1 MKKLFMNWRIR
12 YKMLTISVVAVF
24 SIVLFGF
31 VVNYFFNSI
40 SAVSYILKAER
51 AHHKHIMYGV
61 SQYYAFLYTKNPDEF
76 KIATHELDSA
86 MEINSIFIDFVKLQE
101 SMSKEEFQKHVED
114 VFRPITGSDKS
125 ASKII
130 SGRLEYFHKSGNPMF
145 KSAIE
150 IAGAALEQTQHIKK
164 DMYNYIDTR
173 DSIVLV
179 ELDNSIHELFKT
191 EEKFVRAINDVNK
204 EIQSYMVYGIIIT
217 VLCLSLFAYLITYII
232 SGIISKPLNKLKNNL
247 ALISKG
253 DLAVVNDYV
262 GKDEIGELSN
272 SVRVMQKSFME
283 IMEHAKKVAQG
294 DYSGIINPK
303 SEKDEL
309 SVAINKMTL
318 TLQEAETE
326 NKKRNWLKNGQNEL
340 NNLIRGEQDLQ
351 MLTGNILNF
360 LCKYLPAQVGTFYLL
375 DENISKLVLFSSFAF
390 TRRKDFNYTFE
401 SGEGMIG
408 QASREK
414 EIVTI
419 SNVPEN
425 YTRIRS
431 SVGEM
436 PPANLIFIPLWHN
449 DTSLGVIELGSVT
462 ELTSLQEEFIRI
474 VLENIAISIHT
485 AHARDKMK
493 SLLHKTQEQA
503 EELQVQQEE
512 LRQSNE
518 ELEEQTRALKASE
531 EALQAQQEELRV
543 TNEELEER
551 TKVLEKQRDDI
562 HKKNDELEKARVEI
576 QRKANDLEQAS
587 RYKSEFLANMSH
599 ELRTP
604 LNSILVLSQLMAENK
619 QHNLTEK
626 QIEYAKTINGSGADL
641 LNLINEILD
650 LSKVE
655 AGKTHLN
662 HEQVWNNEMKEHLMQ
677 VFTPLAEK
685 KGLIF
690 EVEIDKD
697 SPDSV
702 YTDRLRLQQILRNLC
717 SNAVKFTEKGNVKVI
732 ISDASNLVTHRK
744 DFKGKS
750 LIAYRVQD
758 TGIGISENKFHL
770 IFEAFQ
776 QADGN
781 TNRKYGGTG
790 LGLTISRSF
799 TELLGGEI
807 IVESE
812 QGKGSSFTLV
822 LPVDAEQSKGLPEP
836 DELSTKKSVI
846 HESALPKQ
854 KITGANLLKNESAH
868 KPVEM
873 PLTQGDGN
881 SLILIVEDD
890 ETFSL
895 VLQDIAQQKG
905 YKTIIAE
912 SGETGLHYA
921 DYYKPDAILLD
932 IGLPGINGWEVV
944 ERLRKNPAT
953 KSIPIHVVS
962 GSQNEEQ
969 AKKSGIMGFLT
980 KPVSMESINEAL
992 SEIEKSIAKTPGK
1005 ILVVEDDS
1013 NMRKSIVELLSQINV
1028 KTHTADTG
1036 SEALNIIAKETF
1048 DCIIVDLGL
1057 HDMNGFNLIEKIRAN
1072 DTAVNLP
1079 IIIYTGKDLNR
1090 NEEEKLQKL
1099 ANSIIIKGAKSPER
1113 LLSEVK
1119 LFLHSVSN
1127 KLGKS
1132 EKAFS
1137 TEPEDVLKNKK
1148 ILLVDDDMRNVF
1160 ALASVLEDRGMQVIV
1175 GKNGREG
1182 IEKLKQ
1188 SEEIDLILMDIMMP
1202 EMDGYEAISLIRKEK
1217 KFQKLPIIA
1226 LTAKAM
1232 KDDRTKCIEAG
1243 ANDYLAKPIDTEK
1256 LLSLLRVWLYK

>member
-31 VVNYFFNSI
+31 VVNYFFDSL

-61 SQYYAFLYTKNPDEF
+61 GQYYAFLYTKNPDKF
-76 KIATHELDSA
+76 KIATQELDSA

-101 SMSKEEFQKHVED
+101 SMSEEDFQKHIED

-130 SGRLEYFHKSGNPMF
+130 SGRLEYFHKSGNHMF

-150 IAGAALEQTQHIKK
+150 IAGTALEQTQHIKK

-173 DSIVLV
+173 DSIILV
-179 ELDNSIHELFKT
+179 ELDNNIHELFKT

-204 EIQSYMVYGIIIT
+204 KIQSYMVYGIIIT

-262 GKDEIGELSN
+262 GKDEIGELSD
-272 SVRVMQKSFME
+272 SVRIMQKSFVE

-294 DYSGIINPK
+294 DYSGVIIPK

-318 TLQEAETE
+318 TLQEAENE

-351 MLTGNILNF
+351 VLTANILNF

-375 DENISKLVLFSSFAF
+375 DENISKLVLFNSFAF
-390 TRRKDFNYTFE
+390 TRRKDFNYSFDP
-401 SGEGMIG
+401 GEGMIG

-414 EIVTI
+414 EIITI

-436 PPANLIFIPLWHN
+436 PPVNLIFIPLWHN
-449 DTSLGVIELGSVT
+449 DVSLGVIELGSIT
-462 ELTSLQEEFIRI
+462 ELTNLQEEFIRM

-485 AHARDKMK
+485 AHARDKMR

-562 HKKNDELEKARVEI
+562 HKKNDELERARVEI

-604 LNSILVLSQLMAENK
+604 LNSILVLSQLMTENK

-677 VFTPLAEK
+677 VFTPLADK

-717 SNAVKFTEKGNVKVI
+717 SNAIKFTEKGSVRVI
-732 ISDASNLVTHRK
+732 ISDASSLATHRK

-781 TNRKYGGTG
+781 TNRKYGGMG

-807 IVESE
+807 VVESR
-812 QGKGSSFTLV
+812 QGQGSSFTLV
-822 LPVDAEQSKGLPEP
+822 LPVDAEQSKGSLEP
-836 DELSTKKSVI
+836 QEQSAKKSTQSQQEIARVDPL
-846 HESALPKQ
+846 ENDP
-854 KITGANLLKNESAH
+854 TF
-868 KPVEM
+868 KPEEM
-873 PLTQGDGN
+873 PLAQGDGN

-890 ETFSL
+890 EAFSL
-895 VLQDIAQQKG
+895 ILQDIAQQKG

-944 ERLRKNPAT
+944 ERLQKNPAT
-953 KSIPIHVVS
+953 KYIPIHVVS

-1005 ILVVEDDS
+1005 ILIVEDDL

-1028 KTHTADTG
+1028 KTQTADTG
-1036 SEALNIIAKETF
+1036 KEALNIIAKETF

-1057 HDMNGFNLIEKIRAN
+1057 HDMSGFNLIEKIRAN
-1072 DTAVNLP
+1072 DTAINLP

-1119 LFLHSVSN
+1119 LFLHSVSS

-1160 ALASVLEDRGMQVIV
+1160 ALASVLEDRGMQVVV

-1202 EMDGYEAISLIRKEK
+1202 EMDGYEAIRLIRKEK

-1232 KDDRTKCIEAG
+1232 KDDRAKCIEAG